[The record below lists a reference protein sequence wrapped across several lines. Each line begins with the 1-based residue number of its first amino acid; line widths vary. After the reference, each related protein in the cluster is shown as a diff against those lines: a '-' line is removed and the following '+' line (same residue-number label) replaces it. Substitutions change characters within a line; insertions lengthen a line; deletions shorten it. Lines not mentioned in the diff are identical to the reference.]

1 MGVPQFVD
9 GFAYSVWRK
18 AESFYLLAV
27 RAANTSGTLSV
38 NMASFGVQRIQGAR
52 SVFGGLA
59 PEAGSVEKVA
69 ISFSPY
75 EGKLIEF
82 Q

>member
-1 MGVPQFVD
+1 
-9 GFAYSVWRK
+9 
-18 AESFYLLAV
+18 
-27 RAANTSGTLSV
+27 
-38 NMASFGVQRIQGAR
+38 MASFGVQRIQGAR